1 MKYYDFFEKQPK
13 LPSLIIIEG
22 TERVLSERV
31 LKTIEERLDFHDG
44 HGVSRFTAPRLES
57 FRPISE
63 ALQSLGFFSER
74 RLIIVRDT
82 QELRAQ
88 PRRDLWALTEGLDSQ
103 TTLVIEDLF
112 PPLKKT
118 KPEPF
123 GQLAPKGSLR
133 IDTTANAAV
142 RTQFVQE
149 QVTLLGAAIEP
160 AAVSALAEGEGELS
174 AILNDLEKLSLG
186 GKKIT
191 LADLAAETLSVDDPK
206 AYRYASAVLEGKTA
220 EALRIAHELFAGD
233 PRGAAVPLLSALA
246 TEYSLVWE
254 LTRVAGALPARFRW
268 RERALK
274 PLAQRLGA
282 RGARRG
288 FERALRGFEAAVT
301 GGSDDGRTLVEAITA
316 ECAFERE
323 AIMKRANR

>member
-1 MKYYDFFEKQPK
+1 MKFFDFLEKAPK

-22 TERVLSERV
+22 TERVLADRV
-31 LKTIEERLDFHDG
+31 LRLIEERLG
-44 HGVSRFTAPRLES
+44 LGEGYGVECFSAPRLES
-57 FRPISE
+57 FRVIDE
-63 ALQSLGFFSER
+63 SLKSMGFFSEH
-74 RLIIVRDT
+74 RLVIVRDAH
-82 QELRAQ
+82 ELRAQ
-88 PRRDLWALTEGLDSQ
+88 PRRDLWALTEHLDDSV
-103 TTLVIEDLF
+103 TLAIEDLF

-123 GQLAPKGSLR
+123 GQLAPKGALR
-133 IDTTANAAV
+133 IDTTASPAV
-142 RTQFVQE
+142 RAQFVQE
-149 QVTLLGAAIEP
+149 RVRDLGVEIEP
-160 AAVSALAEGEGELS
+160 AAVSVLSEGEGELS

-186 GKKIT
+186 GKTIT
-191 LADLAAETLSVDDPK
+191 LAELSAETLTESDPK

-220 EALRIAHELFAGD
+220 AALAIAHELFAGD

-254 LTRVAGALPARFRW
+254 LTRVGGELPARFRW
-268 RERALK
+268 RERALR
-274 PLAQRLGA
+274 PLAQRFGA

-301 GGSDDGRTLVEAITA
+301 GRADDGRTLVDAITA

-323 AIMKRANR
+323 AIMNRR